1 MVLLPQCSRLSDCY
15 GGRVYDERQEIRSY
29 KSVLDH
35 YETRTETKSRQVFDH
50 NESYT
55 TYSDNGNGTFTEQVH
70 ENPVY
75 RTEYYTET
83 YEEPVYRQE
92 PVYDTKY
99 YYEIERWFPID
110 TYSSKDDDKE
120 PYWNTEYTLTEKQR
134 DTKRDELY
142 YVHYDD
148 GQNVVKDE
156 TDYDTWLETKIG
168 DGYEVTYNRLGMTY
182 KREAIE

>member
-1 MVLLPQCSRLSDCY
+1 M
-15 GGRVYDERQEIRSY
+15 
-29 KSVLDH
+29 
-35 YETRTETKSRQVFDH
+35 
-50 NESYT
+50 
-55 TYSDNGNGTFTEQVH
+55 H

-110 TYSSKDDDKE
+110 AYSSKDDDKE
-120 PYWNTEYTLTEKQR
+120 PYWNTEYTLTEKKR

>member
-1 MVLLPQCSRLSDCY
+1 MSAAVVKVAFLS
-15 GGRVYDERQEIRSY
+15 I
-29 KSVLDH
+29 
-35 YETRTETKSRQVFDH
+35 
-50 NESYT
+50 
-55 TYSDNGNGTFTEQVH
+55 
-70 ENPVY
+70 
-75 RTEYYTET
+75 
-83 YEEPVYRQE
+83 YRQE

-156 TDYDTWLETKIG
+156 TDCDTWLETKIG